1 MMKYKRLVY
10 SFILVIIF
18 SFLWLHLNR
27 NYLSSLD
34 ELGIQGM
41 IYLTSAYA
49 GYNSI
54 MSHASMYT
62 IFFLLLLILSMPQN
76 SIQILIR
83 KKRIEFVLIGYKRIL
98 CAALQF
104 SGIFM
109 SVLVIFTAIFEKKQ
123 MLFET
128 GFWSGAAIL
137 IILLALYYFFIGTI
151 FCFFRL
157 VMLSNTKSF
166 VCTFIVSVLLLYF
179 SRFKHLW
186 TPVSSIDIFDLL
198 FENELYLEEAALNSL
213 KIAFLII
220 ALFYITYVMFKEKDV
235 LHEKY

>member
-10 SFILVIIF
+10 SLILVMIF

-41 IYLTSAYA
+41 VYLTSAYA

-62 IFFLLLLILSMPQN
+62 IFFLLLLIFCTPQN

-83 KKRIEFVLIGYKRIL
+83 KKRIEFVLLEYKRIL
-98 CAALQF
+98 WATLQF
-104 SGIFM
+104 SVIFM
-109 SVLVIFTAIFEKKQ
+109 SVLVLFTSIFETKQ

-128 GFWSGAAIL
+128 GFWSGVAIL
-137 IILLALYYFFIGTI
+137 TILLVLYYFFIGTI

-157 VMLSNTKSF
+157 IMSSNTKSF
-166 VCTFIVSVLLLYF
+166 VCTFIVSIFLL
-179 SRFKHLW
+179 SITKIKSLW
-186 TPVSSIDIFDLL
+186 TPVLSVNIFDLL
-198 FENELYLEEAALNSL
+198 FENELYLEEVVLNSL
-213 KIAFLII
+213 KIVFLII
-220 ALFYITYVMFKEKDV
+220 AIFCITYIMFREKDV

>member
-1 MMKYKRLVY
+1 
-10 SFILVIIF
+10 
-18 SFLWLHLNR
+18 
-27 NYLSSLD
+27 
-34 ELGIQGM
+34 
-41 IYLTSAYA
+41 
-49 GYNSI
+49 
-54 MSHASMYT
+54 
-62 IFFLLLLILSMPQN
+62 
-76 SIQILIR
+76 
-83 KKRIEFVLIGYKRIL
+83 
-98 CAALQF
+98 
-104 SGIFM
+104 M